1 MAKIIKLQPVLLE
14 KTCDYCGDGLL
25 KLKEQCDDGFH
36 LFRKTKYWFEYEC
49 KKCGRITKSD
59 KPFKLRDIVF
69 VDPETKQYYRTFSN
83 MVFDGEVM

>member
-1 MAKIIKLQPVLLE
+1 MAKL
-14 KTCDYCGDGLL
+14 
-25 KLKEQCDDGFH
+25 
-36 LFRKTKYWFEYEC
+36 
-49 KKCGRITKSD
+49 TKSD